1 MAGSNLF
8 RFAKCYF
15 LIDLALDWDAPF
27 LLPPLTPSSHCSHHS
42 GSGIHSLGLKGS
54 KFKANKRKCGA
65 HFHHARQKS
74 LREKVK
80 TTNALTGFG
89 KGLSNFMTPMK
100 ACSALASQDNYQS
113 NQISYAVVCK
123 LATLLFVCHLIL
135 SYSSPVAF
143 MSTPHS
149 CTEAYLYK

>member
-1 MAGSNLF
+1 M
-8 RFAKCYF
+8 
-15 LIDLALDWDAPF
+15 
-27 LLPPLTPSSHCSHHS
+27 
-42 GSGIHSLGLKGS
+42 GLKGS

-65 HFHHARQKS
+65 RFHHARQKS

-80 TTNALTGFG
+80 TTNALAGLG
-89 KGLSNFMTPMK
+89 RGLSNFMAPVK
-100 ACSALASQDNYQS
+100 ACSSLASEDNYQS

-143 MSTPHS
+143 MPTSLPTFVQKPI
-149 CTEAYLYK
+149 CINNKN